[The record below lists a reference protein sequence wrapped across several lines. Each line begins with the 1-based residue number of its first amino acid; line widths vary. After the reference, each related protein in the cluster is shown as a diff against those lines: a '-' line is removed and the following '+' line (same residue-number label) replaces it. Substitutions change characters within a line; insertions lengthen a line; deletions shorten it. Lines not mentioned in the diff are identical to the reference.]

1 MKRALNQMTAPH
13 LSFAEFVELAANLGC
28 VGIEARNDM
37 DSLGRPLFDGMDAGD
52 AGEMVR
58 TKGLRLLGLSQVYPF
73 NSWDE
78 QRRSEVENLISIAK
92 KSGAETISL
101 IPRNDG
107 SGCANGE
114 RQANLRIALKEIYPM
129 LKDADM
135 VALVE
140 PLGFT
145 QSSLRKKTELL
156 DTINTLNLGD
166 RFKIVHDTFHHTLAH
181 ETEYFPDVTGIV
193 HISGLS
199 DPAPTTVQMT
209 DAHRILVDRND
220 RLSNIAQIKDLIASG
235 YDGAF
240 SYECF
245 SPETQNMANLE
256 TALAES
262 FEYIE
267 AQLNH

>member
-13 LSFAEFVELAANLGC
+13 LSFADFLDLAANLGC

-37 DSLGRPLFDGMDAGD
+37 DGLGRPLFDGMTAQD
-52 AGEMVR
+52 AGEMIR
-58 TKGLRLLGLSQVYPF
+58 AKGLRLLGLSQVYPF
-73 NSWDE
+73 NSWDD
-78 QRRSEVENLISIAK
+78 QRRNDVKELISTAQK
-92 KSGAETISL
+92 AGAETISL

-129 LKDADM
+129 LNDANM
-135 VALVE
+135 IALVE

-145 QSSLRKKTELL
+145 QSSLRKKAELV
-156 DTINTLNLGD
+156 DTIDTLDLGD

-181 ETEYFPDVTGIV
+181 ETDYFPNATGIV
-193 HISGLS
+193 HISGLT

-209 DAHRILVDRND
+209 DAQRGLVVHHD
-220 RLSNIAQIKDLIASG
+220 RLANIAQIKDLIALG

-262 FEYIE
+262 FDYIE